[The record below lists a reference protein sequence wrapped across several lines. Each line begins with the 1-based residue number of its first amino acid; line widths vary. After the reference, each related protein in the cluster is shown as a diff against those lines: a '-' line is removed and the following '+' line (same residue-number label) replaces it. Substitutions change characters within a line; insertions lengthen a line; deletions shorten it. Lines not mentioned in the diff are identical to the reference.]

1 MVPRIE
7 APTVAEHRAMRQRAV
22 LDHAVD
28 LLISQGPAALTPAAV
43 AQRTGLARTSVYQY
57 FPSSRDLLGAA
68 IEELFVVSREGLD
81 EALRAAGSDPRD
93 RLAAYVRATLE
104 SARRGHSPTR
114 LMGIEL
120 SEESR
125 ARLRRLHEQIAEPLV
140 ALVEASG
147 ASDVATTAALAQGV
161 VNGAVA
167 LVERGGDLDAIAEAT
182 LSFLRRALYG
192 S

>member
-1 MVPRIE
+1 MPKIE
-7 APTVAEHRAMRQRAV
+7 APTVAEHRAMRERAV
-22 LDHAVD
+22 LGHAVD
-28 LLISQGPAALTPAAV
+28 LLVTQGPAGLTPAAV
-43 AQRTGLARTSVYQY
+43 AQRAGLARTSVYQY

-81 EALRAAGSDPRD
+81 EALRSAGPDPRA

-120 SEESR
+120 SEETRS
-125 ARLRRLHEQIAEPLV
+125 RLRRLHEEAAEPL
-140 ALVEASG
+140 AELVEAFG
-147 ASDVATTAALAQGV
+147 AQDVATATALAQGV
-161 VNGAVA
+161 INGAVA
-167 LVERGGDLDAIAEAT
+167 LVEHGGDLDVIGDAT
-182 LSFLRRALYG
+182 LGFLRRALYE